1 MSKVN
6 IGLITSTKK
15 VDKFSSLSN
24 YLTLQR

>member
-6 IGLITSTKK
+6 IGLITNTKK
-15 VDKFSSLSN
+15 VYKYSSLSN